1 MSKDAILEKL
11 RADADK
17 ILRACLDA
25 ADPAEAVKRFVL
37 LKEDNR
43 LECPDFQIQLN
54 DVDRIVLSG
63 SRQGERTY
71 G

>member
-17 ILRACLDA
+17 ILKACLEA
-25 ADPAEAVKRFVL
+25 ADPAEAVNRFVS

-43 LECPDFQIQLN
+43 LVCPDFEIQLT
-54 DVDRIVLSG
+54 R
-63 SRQGERTY
+63 RP
-71 G
+71 

>member
-11 RADADK
+11 REDSDK
-17 ILRACLDA
+17 ILKACLEA
-25 ADPAEAVKRFVL
+25 ADPAEAVKRFVS

-43 LECPDFQIQLN
+43 LVCPDFQIQLN
-54 DVDRIVLSG
+54 DVDRIGTCG
-63 SRQGERTY
+63 SRQGERTH